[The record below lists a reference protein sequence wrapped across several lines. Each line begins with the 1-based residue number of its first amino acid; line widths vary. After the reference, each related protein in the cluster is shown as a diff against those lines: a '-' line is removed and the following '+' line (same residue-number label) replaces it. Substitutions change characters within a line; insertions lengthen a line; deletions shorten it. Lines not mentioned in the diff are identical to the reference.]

1 MAFVN
6 TYIERRFIGDI
17 EYGIIKTTG
26 ITADVNGLG
35 TPFTVIPA
43 VTGKVIKLKEWWINK
58 AGAAVHATNT
68 TLWLLTDTATR
79 PQGFNDT
86 TLLNSVAVTEMS
98 DMNEGIPDTFTQ
110 MIVSKALTLV
120 TSSGGNPSGG
130 TAGAAFTVYTRYMIY
145 TP

>member
-1 MAFVN
+1 MAFAN
-6 TYIERRFIGDI
+6 SYIERKFAGDI
-17 EYGIIKTTG
+17 EYGIVKTTG
-26 ITADVNGLG
+26 VTADVNGLG

-43 VTGKVIKLKEWWINK
+43 VTGKVIKLREWWINK
-58 AGAAVHATNT
+58 AGAAVHATST

-86 TLLNSVAVTEMS
+86 TLLNSVALTEMS

-120 TSSGGNPSGG
+120 TSDTTNPTGG
-130 TAGAAFTVYTRYMIY
+130 TAAAAFTVYTSYMIY